1 MTNNIKPKP
10 TEGHLPQNKNEVLLN
25 EKLKSEGFKVGDE
38 IKLSKGDQ
46 SFEISGF
53 ADNIMFSHT
62 SMAYVNKNGMDT
74 LKGHHISVIAYD
86 KLNDHQKVK
95 STT

>member
-1 MTNNIKPKP
+1 M
-10 TEGHLPQNKNEVLLN
+10 LLN

-62 SMAYVNKNGMDT
+62 SMAYVNKMAWI
-74 LKGHHISVIAYD
+74 H
-86 KLNDHQKVK
+86 
-95 STT
+95 